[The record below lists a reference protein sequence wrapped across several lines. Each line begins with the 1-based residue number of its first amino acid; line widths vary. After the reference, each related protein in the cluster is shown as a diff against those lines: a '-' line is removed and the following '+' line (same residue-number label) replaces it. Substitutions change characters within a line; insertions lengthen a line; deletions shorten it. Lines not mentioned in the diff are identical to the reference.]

1 MEKLKQSAIGSFV
14 YIPMLGKQIEATE
27 ENAGSLMAHGM
38 HHLFEDAQPVKA
50 PRKTKVKTVNPDT
63 GDDSANNK

>member
-1 MEKLKQSAIGSFV
+1 MKKLKKDVIGSLV
-14 YIPMLGKQIEATE
+14 YIPMLGRQIEATE
-27 ENAGSLMAHGM
+27 ENSRSLMAHGM
-38 HHLFEDAQPVKA
+38 QHLFEDAQPVKA